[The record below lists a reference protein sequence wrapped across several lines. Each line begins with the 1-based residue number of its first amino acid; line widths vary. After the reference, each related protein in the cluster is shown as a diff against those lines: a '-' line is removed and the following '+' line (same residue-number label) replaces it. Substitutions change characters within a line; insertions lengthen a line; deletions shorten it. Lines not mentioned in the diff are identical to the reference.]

1 MEAIRALTKSFE
13 CRRAMGDAGRRR
25 VELFFDSAH
34 KYGELIALIKS
45 VADARE
51 EKRMVLMAADSGV
64 FRKA

>member
-1 MEAIRALTKSFE
+1 
-13 CRRAMGDAGRRR
+13 MGDAGRRR